1 MASAQHIRWGWL
13 KFMYGYTIAGSG
25 LMGVALIVAPGA
37 TASMF
42 GWPEQDPIILGV
54 VASLY
59 AGFGL
64 LSVLGLRQ
72 PLKFVPILCLQL
84 VYKSL
89 WLLFVLLPMLA
100 TGPLPAHGPV
110 FIAIFVSYVIGDLIA
125 IPFRY
130 VLSGPQA
137 QVLA

>member
-1 MASAQHIRWGWL
+1 
-13 KFMYGYTIAGSG
+13 MYGYTMVVAG
-25 LMGVALIVAPGA
+25 LRGVALIVAPDQA
-37 TASMF
+37 VAAF
-42 GWPEQDPIILGV
+42 GWPEQDPIVLGV
-54 VASLY
+54 MASVY
-59 AGFGL
+59 AAFGL
-64 LSVLGLRQ
+64 LAALGLSR

-89 WLLFVLLPMLA
+89 WLLFVAVPLLV
-100 TGPLPAHGPV
+100 TGALPAHGPL

-137 QVLA
+137 QVPSNE